1 MAYRAITNDIEVS
14 VGPSFLDG
22 HSMPEDRH
30 FVWAYEIEI
39 VNHRD
44 ERIQI
49 LSRHW
54 TITNAE
60 GIVETVSGSGVAG
73 KQPMI
78 EAGARYSYQSAA
90 PLDTPSG
97 IMVGHYII
105 KTADD
110 RLLKIDIPAFSLDS
124 PYEIRSRH

>member
-1 MAYRAITNDIEVS
+1 MAYRAITNDIEVN
-14 VGPSFLDG
+14 VRPSFLDG

-30 FVWAYEIEI
+30 FVWAYDIEI
-39 VNHRD
+39 VNHRA
-44 ERIQI
+44 ERIDI

-60 GIVETVSGSGVAG
+60 GIVETVSGSGIAG
-73 KQPMI
+73 KQPTI
-78 EAGARYSYQSAA
+78 EPGARYAYQSAA

-97 IMVGHYII
+97 IMVGHYIAR
-105 KTADD
+105 TADN

-124 PYEIRSRH
+124 PYEAGSRH